1 VQAATAWGAPAQA
14 AQPGRTR
21 ARKAALGVAQ
31 PKGFTLIELIMVLVI
46 VGVLAIFVAPR
57 MLSMQ
62 DVRARGLHDETLA
75 YLRYAQKTAIAQR
88 RTLCVT
94 FTSNALSLS
103 QAQNAGTL
111 NCTPA
116 VASLYGPKGE
126 KPPQIVPASGSSATY
141 TSTPATLSFDSQGQ
155 PRNAAGALLTAN
167 AQIQVAGLGKT
178 ITVTAN
184 TGYTYDSN

>member
-1 VQAATAWGAPAQA
+1 MACNRLPFALRARSTPGSAAAQTQAAHSG
-14 AQPGRTR
+14 
-21 ARKAALGVAQ
+21 
-31 PKGFTLIELIMVLVI
+31 GFTLIELIMVLVI